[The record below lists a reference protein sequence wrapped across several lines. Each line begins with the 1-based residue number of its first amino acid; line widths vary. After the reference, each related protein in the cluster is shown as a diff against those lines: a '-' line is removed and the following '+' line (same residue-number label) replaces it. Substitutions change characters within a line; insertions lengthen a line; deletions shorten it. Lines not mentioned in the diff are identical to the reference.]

1 MKATL
6 STLPALCLILLFS
19 SQANADI
26 VAHWTGDNTAIDAT
40 GNGHDGTINGAVF
53 GAGQFGQAFVFDGFN
68 DSVIVDANPDL
79 EPTTEISISLWVQAP
94 TENHLRNLI
103 DSTHGVG
110 QAGWAVQLDAADNV
124 RFTYGNGSTF
134 PELATPLGNE
144 DGQFHHVAAIFD
156 GSLLSLYIDGSLS
169 STLAYSGTALPSGR
183 DIQIGRHLVL
193 NRPFEGSLDDIRIF
207 DNALSSTEVS
217 RLFTGVPEPTALGP
231 LAFLFAFISSKRRR
245 H

>member
-6 STLPALCLILLFS
+6 SILSALCLILLFS
-19 SQANADI
+19 SQAKADL

-40 GNGHDGTINGAVF
+40 GNGHDGTINGAGF

-68 DSVIVDANPDL
+68 DSVIVDADPSL
-79 EPTTEISISLWVQAP
+79 EPTSEISISLWVQAP
-94 TENHLRNLI
+94 TENRLRNLI
-103 DSTHGVG
+103 DSTHGAG
-110 QAGWAVQLDAADNV
+110 QAGWAVQLGAGNFVSFA
-124 RFTYGNGSTF
+124 YGNGSTF
-134 PELATPLGNE
+134 PGLGASLGA
-144 DGQFHHVAAIFD
+144 DGQFHHVVATYD
-156 GSLLSLYIDGSLS
+156 GSLLNLYVNGSLEN
-169 STLAYSGTALPSGR
+169 TLAYTGTPLASGR

-193 NRPFEGSLDDIRIF
+193 NRPLEGSLDDIRIY
-207 DNALSSTEVS
+207 DHALSSTEVS